1 MTPTHPATGHPLLDQ
16 SEAEQALRVLAGL
29 EPRPTCGMCSHG
41 WWHRDVFVSR
51 ERFAGAAFF
60 CHGVAFV
67 MTVQVP
73 PIEPAC
79 DLWEP
84 RR

>member
-29 EPRPTCGMCSHG
+29 EPRPTCGTCSARG
-41 WWHRDVFVSR
+41 WS
-51 ERFAGAAFF
+51 
-60 CHGVAFV
+60 GVCWETTLLEV
-67 MTVQVP
+67 DHLD
-73 PIEPAC
+73 PAC

-84 RR
+84 LR